1 MVNEQFKEYMAYFDL
16 FFRFLVLAMNIVVKG
31 TKSSDNES

>member
-1 MVNEQFKEYMAYFDL
+1 MVNEQLKEYMAYFDL
-16 FFRFLVLAMNIVVKG
+16 FFHFLVLAMNIVVKG